1 MKESGKDLVETGFK
15 VPSNGWH
22 LVEFG
27 QGIDFLQ
34 VKGGGAPY
42 QNDKG
47 FKTYKLPA
55 TVKDESDPDNG
66 ADISQLV
73 GIEKGGP
80 WMANILAC
88 VGLWDAV
95 VAKFPDPNVSVFD
108 QPVMDGIKSRLP
120 GRTCMMKTE
129 LDKDGNARIRVM
141 ASIAKYKEALAEE
154 KAKNAGAKTGKG
166 ADKEKK
172 SEETGKPGEP
182 VKAGDAG
189 W

>member
-1 MKESGKDLVETGFK
+1 MKEQGKDHVETGFK

-42 QNDKG
+42 QNEKG

-55 TVKDESDPDNG
+55 TVKDDSDPDNG
-66 ADISQLV
+66 ADVSQLV
-73 GIEKGGP
+73 GVEKGGQ

-88 VGLWDAV
+88 VGLWEAV
-95 VAKFPDPNVSVFD
+95 TAKFPDPNTSVFD

-129 LDKDGNARIRVM
+129 VDKDGNARVRVM
-141 ASIAKYKEALAEE
+141 ASIAKYKDILAEE
-154 KAKNAGAKTGKG
+154 KAKNAGAKTAG
-166 ADKEKK
+166 KEKTK
-172 SEETGKPGEP
+172 EADVAANKGGES
-182 VKAGDAG
+182 G